1 MAEMIDCKHQ
11 PMCHYVRG
19 QNYTK
24 IHAHSFVAQSPTI
37 LSDTCHLSLLGLLAK
52 IKV

>member
-1 MAEMIDCKHQ
+1 MAEMIDCSYQ
-11 PMCHYVRG
+11 PMCQYVRG

-24 IHAHSFVAQSPTI
+24 IHAHTFVAQSLTI
-37 LSDTCHLSLLGLLAK
+37 LPDTYHLSLLGLLAK